1 MYKLVH
7 THIKLEIAYALN
19 YETYI
24 FYVSVQYQVCSK
36 SKERYHY
43 SRNPQRK
50 NKTRHKIK
58 YYCLFENFQCFCFLF
73 LNKQNNLR
81 K

>member
-7 THIKLEIAYALN
+7 THTKSEIAYALN

-24 FYVSVQYQVCSK
+24 FYVSLQYQVCSK

-43 SRNPQRK
+43 SSNPQE
-50 NKTRHKIK
+50 KIK
-58 YYCLFENFQCFCFLF
+58 LDT
-73 LNKQNNLR
+73 K
-81 K
+81 